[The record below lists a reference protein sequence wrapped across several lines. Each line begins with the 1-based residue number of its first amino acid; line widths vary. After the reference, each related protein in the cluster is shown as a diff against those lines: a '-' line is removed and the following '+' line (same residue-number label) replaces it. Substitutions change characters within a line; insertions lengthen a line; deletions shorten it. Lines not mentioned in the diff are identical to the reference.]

1 MSLRNIKFSTRIV
14 VAVFLPLLALSVY
27 EALQVST
34 LWHESKAAQQTEM
47 FAREMR
53 TIYDLVDVLQV
64 ERGNSAGFIGS
75 KGAQMADSLARARG
89 ATDQRLA
96 DLQSVGETL
105 SPVGNSDITQSLA
118 KAGEALRQLEA
129 VRGTIDSFAIS
140 TGDALDYYTAAIAD
154 LSRMG
159 GGIVKAT
166 ENRDTAMNLAAYV
179 NIMGAKELAGVERG
193 MGAGGIAAGTFTL
206 PVFEAF
212 AAKKGAQEALISRFF
227 DLASDDV
234 AATSRALYGDGAGAD
249 VEAMRLVILDGG
261 NYGKLSS
268 LNAATWFTATTEWL
282 GTLGAMGAVVSDRI
296 IADAAAASSAA
307 QTRLTIVAAIALGLF
322 AAIALSIALVVRSI
336 VRPISGLSVLLRRM
350 ADGDFD
356 SAVPFAGQR
365 NEVGAMA
372 GSVVA
377 LREALREK
385 SAQEAEVEAGRHA
398 SDSARQAADAK
409 RATAESDRLAV
420 VVGELGAGLREL
432 ASGNLRHRIDT
443 AFSGE
448 FEQLRMDFNEAVAQL
463 DTTLAAVETS
473 AGAVHV
479 GADEIRRAAENMA
492 GRTEQQ
498 AASVE
503 ETSAAFQEIN
513 TAVQGLSARA
523 TEAGELTSRTR
534 GQAERSG
541 EVVRNA
547 VTAMGRI
554 ETSSR
559 EIGNIIGVIDEIAFQ
574 TNLLALNAG
583 VEAARVGEAGKGF
596 AVVAQEVRELAQRS
610 TEAARQIKELVATS
624 HDEVGNGV
632 ALVGETGKALEVI
645 VAEIRE
651 IDAHV
656 ASIVTT
662 AREQS
667 VGLQEINTAL
677 HSIDQGTQHNA
688 AVAEQSTAASHGLA
702 TEASSLNDLLSGFKL
717 AVGQSPSSER
727 ARRAA

>member
-1 MSLRNIKFSTRIV
+1 MSLRNIKFSTRIIA
-14 VAVFLPLLALSVY
+14 AVFLPLLALSVY
-27 EALQVST
+27 EAIQVNT
-34 LWHESKAAQQTEM
+34 LWRESKAAQQTEM

-53 TIYDLVDVLQV
+53 TVYDLVHVLQV

-75 KGAQMADSLARARG
+75 KGAQMGDSLAKARG
-89 ATDQRLA
+89 ATDQRIA
-96 DLQSVGETL
+96 DLRSVGEAL
-105 SPVGNSDITQSLA
+105 GPVGNAEITKSLA
-118 KAGEALRQLEA
+118 NAGDALQRVQA

-140 TGDALDYYTAAIAD
+140 TGDALGYYTGAIAD
-154 LSRMG
+154 LSRIG
-159 GGIVKAT
+159 SGIVKAT

-193 MGAGGIAAGTFTL
+193 MGAGGIAAGTFSL
-206 PVFEAF
+206 AAF
-212 AAKKGAQEALISRFF
+212 DAFSAKKGAQEALISRFF
-227 DLASDDV
+227 DLASEDV
-234 AATSRALYGDGAGAD
+234 AATSRSLYGKGASAD

-268 LNAATWFTATTEWL
+268 LNAGTWFAGMTEWL
-282 GTLGAMGAVVSDRI
+282 GTLGSMGAAVSDRI

-307 QTRLTIVAAIALGLF
+307 QTQLTVVAAIALGLF
-322 AAIALSIALVVRSI
+322 AAIALSIVLVVRSI

-350 ADGDFD
+350 ANGEFD
-356 SAVPFAGQR
+356 IEVPFAGQR
-365 NEVGAMA
+365 TEVGAMA

-385 SAQEAEVEAGRHA
+385 SAQDAELEAGRHA

-409 RATAESDRLAV
+409 RATAESERLAV
-420 VVGELGAGLREL
+420 VVGELGSGLREL
-432 ASGNLRHRIDT
+432 ASGNLCHRIDT

-448 FEQLRMDFNEAVAQL
+448 FEQLRTDFNEAVAQL
-463 DTTLAAVETS
+463 DATLAAVGSS
-473 AGAVHV
+473 ARAVHV
-479 GADEIRRAAENMA
+479 GADEIRGAADNMA

-513 TAVQGLSARA
+513 TAVQGLSAKA
-523 TEAGELTSRTR
+523 KEAGDLTSRAK

-583 VEAARVGEAGKGF
+583 VEAARVGAAGKGF

-610 TEAARQIKELVATS
+610 TEAAKQIKELVAS
-624 HDEVGNGV
+624 SQDEVGSGV
-632 ALVGETGKALEVI
+632 ALVGETGNALEAI

-656 ASIVTT
+656 AAIATT

-677 HSIDQGTQHNA
+677 HSIDQGTQQNA

-702 TEASSLNDLLSGFKL
+702 TEASSLNDLLSRFKL
-717 AVGQSPSSER
+717 AEQSLPGR